1 MGVAEEKYGCRSYVS
16 VLEEG
21 LTYIEK
27 RMTGEI
33 KSLKTPWPGFNDA
46 GVGGLEW
53 GSMLT
58 IGARPGSGKTMIA
71 SQLIRESHRLN
82 PDQKFNIIEFQFEMG
97 SNQYAARQFAAE
109 VAEDYGVILSTK
121 KALDNFIY
129 EKAKQYIQETKFLFS
144 KGINRDMFPRSLN
157 YKEMEEAIK
166 IKYMDGGRKPMI
178 VTIDHSW
185 LIKKTTSER
194 DKFEVLYDVTEM
206 LMKLKNEIP
215 ITVIM
220 VTQLNRSMDDSSRKT
235 PGSIANYPTS
245 SDIFGGDALMQGS
258 DMVVALSRPFKSDIR
273 SYGPYAYEVNKEDV
287 FMHLLK
293 VRNGDEQKSIVF
305 LKMDGKNQRMVE
317 VPEFIATRPDGT
329 YLRYSQRTGNN
340 GTRTVS
346 APIGT
351 ELD

>member
-1 MGVAEEKYGCRSYVS
+1 MGLAEEKYGCRSYVS

-33 KSLKTPWPGFNDA
+33 KSLKTPWPGFNQA

-58 IGARPGSGKTMIA
+58 IGARPGAGKTMIA
-71 SQLIRESHRLN
+71 SQIIREAHRLN
-82 PDQKFNIIEFQFEMG
+82 PDQKFNIVEFQFEMG
-97 SNQYAARQFAAE
+97 AKQYAARQFAAE
-109 VAEDYGVILSTK
+109 VAEDYGVILSTE

-129 EKAKQYIQETKFLFS
+129 ERAKQYIQETKFLFS
-144 KGINRDMFPRSLN
+144 KGIHRDMFPISLN
-157 YKEMEEAIK
+157 HKEIEDAIK
-166 IKYMDGGRKPMI
+166 IKYVDGGRKPMI

-185 LIKKTTSER
+185 LIKRTSSEK
-194 DKFEVLYDVTEM
+194 DKF
-206 LMKLKNEIP
+206 
-215 ITVIM
+215 
-220 VTQLNRSMDDSSRKT
+220 
-235 PGSIANYPTS
+235 
-245 SDIFGGDALMQGS
+245 
-258 DMVVALSRPFKSDIR
+258 
-273 SYGPYAYEVNKEDV
+273 V

-317 VPEFIATRPDGT
+317 VPEFTATRPDGT
-329 YLRYSQRTGNN
+329 YLRYSQRTGGG
-340 GTRTVS
+340 GTRNIS
-346 APIGT
+346 APIGS

>member
-1 MGVAEEKYGCRSYVS
+1 
-16 VLEEG
+16 
-21 LTYIEK
+21 
-27 RMTGEI
+27 
-33 KSLKTPWPGFNDA
+33 
-46 GVGGLEW
+46 
-53 GSMLT
+53 
-58 IGARPGSGKTMIA
+58 
-71 SQLIRESHRLN
+71 
-82 PDQKFNIIEFQFEMG
+82 MG

-121 KALDNFIY
+121 KSLDNFIY
-129 EKAKQYIQETKFLFS
+129 ERAKQYIQETKFLFS

-206 LMKLKNEIP
+206 LMRLKNEIP

-305 LKMDGKNQRMVE
+305 LKMDGKHQRMVE

-329 YLRYSQRTGNN
+329 YLRYSQRTGST

-346 APIGT
+346 APIGS